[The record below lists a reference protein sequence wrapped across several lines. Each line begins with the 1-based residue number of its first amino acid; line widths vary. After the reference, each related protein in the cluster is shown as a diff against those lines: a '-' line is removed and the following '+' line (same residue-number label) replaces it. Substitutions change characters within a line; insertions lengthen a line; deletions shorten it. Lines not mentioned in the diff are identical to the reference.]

1 MFIQPEEI
9 LETLGMVHVEN
20 LDVRTTTLGI
30 SLRDCSHDE
39 IDVCAKRVYDKICQ
53 KGERLV
59 EMANKVEN
67 KYGIQI
73 VNKRASVTPIAI
85 IGERFGKEEMV
96 KLAQAMDKAA
106 ETIGINFIGGYS
118 ALVQNGATTGDIA
131 LMESIPQAL
140 ATTERVCSSVN
151 LASTRAGI
159 NLDEVNRMARMIK
172 KTAEATAADGSIG
185 CAKLVVFG
193 NAVEDNPFIA
203 GAFHGVSGP
212 DAVIN
217 VGISGPGVVRHVM
230 SKYGKDL
237 DIGEVAELIK
247 KTAFKITRMGQLFG
261 SEVSELL
268 GYPFGIVDIS
278 LAPTP
283 AIGDSV
289 ANILEEMGV
298 ERCGTN
304 GTTLALAIL
313 NDAVKKGGLMAANH
327 VGGLSGAFIPVSEDQ
342 GMIEAVELGA
352 LNLDRLEA
360 MTCVCSVGLDMIAIP
375 GDTPASAIAGII
387 GDELAIGMINSK
399 TTAARLIP
407 VVGKKVGDKVCYGG
421 LLGDAPIMHVNTFSC
436 DKLMQRGGR
445 VPAPVQAL
453 KN

>member
-30 SLRDCSHDE
+30 SLRGCAHD
-39 IDVCAKRVYDKICQ
+39 DVDECAKRVYDRICQ
-53 KGERLV
+53 KGEKLV
-59 EMANKVEN
+59 ETANRVEN
-67 KYGIQI
+67 KYGISI

-85 IGERFGKEEMV
+85 IGERFSKEEMI
-96 KLAQAMDKAA
+96 KLAQAMDRAA
-106 ETIGINFIGGYS
+106 ETIGINFIGGYT

-140 ATTERVCSSVN
+140 STTERVCASVN
-151 LASTRAGI
+151 LSSTKAGI
-159 NLDEVNRMARMIK
+159 NLDEVNRMARVVK
-172 KTAEATAADGSIG
+172 DTAQATAADGSIG

-212 DAVIN
+212 DATIN

-230 SKYGKDL
+230 QKYGRDL

-261 SEVSELL
+261 GEVSQML
-268 GYPFGIVDIS
+268 GVPFGIVDIS

-313 NDAVKKGGLMAANH
+313 NDSVKKGGLMAATYI
-327 VGGLSGAFIPVSEDQ
+327 GGLSGAFIPVSEDQ
-342 GMIEAVELGA
+342 GMIEAVEAGA

-360 MTCVCSVGLDMIAIP
+360 MTSVCSVGLDMIAIP
-375 GDTPASAIAGII
+375 GDTPVSAIAGIM
-387 GDELAIGMINSK
+387 GDELAIGMINGK

-407 VVGKKVGDKVCYGG
+407 VAGKGVGDKVCYGG